1 MTRGGQTPTHAATN
15 HAEAQLLAPQ
25 VIEISALQAGQ
36 VMLQTRVGVGVA
48 VSELINVVLA
58 VEAEGERHHVVPPVV
73 WAAVVI
79 HILGRQSLPVTNKK
93 MKDTSAYLLF

>member
-1 MTRGGQTPTHAATN
+1 MTDANTRATHASTN

-48 VSELINVVLA
+48 VGELINVVLA

-79 HILGRQSLPVTNKK
+79 HILGRQSLPAKTKK
-93 MKDTSAYLLF
+93 